1 MHSEKIQNKNNRS
14 DCPHIHTCEKMGMY
28 GGKMLI
34 FCSDCGKMLGPVNK
48 ETNKT

>member
-28 GGKMLI
+28 
-34 FCSDCGKMLGPVNK
+34 SDKMLGPVNK